1 MSVFTVT
8 HVTRVDGYGVVQ
20 TLEPTDIAVGQSV
33 TVAGLTN
40 SSLNGSFT
48 VVSTESYALTE
59 VTPEGDLVFD
69 YDFYYP
75 NQIIFADAG
84 DDIAR
89 TADSGTV
96 TYGLTCTWID
106 SDDVIE
112 WLGIESAT
120 ANDTAFIATC
130 VSAANAFCY
139 RRRQAA
145 GYFDS
150 LSTVPDASVKL
161 GTVMYAAYQYRTRGS
176 VDGYASFES
185 MATGTTTIGFG
196 QIMQLLGT
204 GRPQIG

>member
-1 MSVFTVT
+1 MSDYTVT

-20 TLEPTDIAVGQSV
+20 TLEPTDIAVGQTV

-40 SSLNGSFT
+40 SSLDGTHT
-48 VVSTESYALTE
+48 VVSTESYALVQ
-59 VTPEGDLVFD
+59 VTLDGDLVFD

-75 NQIIFADAG
+75 NQIVFADAG

-96 TYGLTCTWID
+96 TYGVTCTWID
-106 SDDVIE
+106 SADVIE

-130 VSAANAFCY
+130 VAAANAFAY

-145 GYFDS
+145 GYYDD
-150 LSTVPDASVKL
+150 LATVPDGSVQL

-204 GRPQIG
+204 NRPQVG

>member
-1 MSVFTVT
+1 MSVYTVT

-161 GTVMYAAYQYRTRGS
+161 GCVMYAAYQYRTRGS

>member
-20 TLEPTDIAVGQSV
+20 TLEPTDAAVGQSV

-204 GRPQIG
+204 GRPQVG

>member
-20 TLEPTDIAVGQSV
+20 TLEPTDIAVGQTV

-48 VVSTESYALTE
+48 VVSTESYALVE
-59 VTPEGDLVFD
+59 VTDAGDLVFD
-69 YDFYYP
+69 YDYFYP

-96 TYGLTCTWID
+96 TYGLTCTWVD
-106 SDDVIE
+106 SDDVTE
-112 WLGIESAT
+112 WLGIDSAT

-130 VSAANAFCY
+130 VSAANAFAY

-150 LSTVPDASVKL
+150 LTTVPDGSVKL

-185 MATGTTTIGFG
+185 MSTGTTTIGFG

-204 GRPQIG
+204 NRPQVG

>member
-20 TLEPTDIAVGQSV
+20 TLEPTDIAVGQTV

-40 SSLNGSFT
+40 SSLNGNFT
-48 VVSTESYALTE
+48 VVSTESYALVE
-59 VTPEGDLVFD
+59 VTDAGDLVFD
-69 YDFYYP
+69 YDYFYP

-96 TYGLTCTWID
+96 TYGLTCTWVD
-106 SDDVIE
+106 SDDVTE
-112 WLGIESAT
+112 WLGIDSAT

-130 VSAANAFCY
+130 VSAANAFAY

-150 LSTVPDASVKL
+150 LTTVPDGSVKL

-185 MATGTTTIGFG
+185 MSTGTTTIGFG

-204 GRPQIG
+204 NRPQVG

>member
-20 TLEPTDIAVGQSV
+20 TLEPTDIAVGQTV

-48 VVSTESYALTE
+48 VVSTESYALVE
-59 VTPEGDLVFD
+59 VTDAGDLVFD
-69 YDFYYP
+69 YDYYYP

-96 TYGLTCTWID
+96 TYGLTCTWVD
-106 SDDVIE
+106 SDDVTE
-112 WLGIESAT
+112 WLGIDSAT

-130 VSAANAFCY
+130 VSAANAFAY

-150 LSTVPDASVKL
+150 LTTVPDGSVKL

-185 MATGTTTIGFG
+185 MSTGTTTIGFG

-204 GRPQIG
+204 NRPQVG

>member
-1 MSVFTVT
+1 MSVYTVT

-20 TLEPTDIAVGQSV
+20 TLEPNDIAVGQSV

-40 SSLNGSFT
+40 STLNGTFT
-48 VVSTESYALTE
+48 VVSVESYALEE
-59 VTPEGDLVFD
+59 VTDTGDLVFD

-75 NQIIFADAG
+75 NQLIYADAG

-106 SDDVIE
+106 ADDVIE

-120 ANDTAFIATC
+120 ANDTAFITTC
-130 VSAANAFCY
+130 VEAANAFAY

-150 LSTVPDASVKL
+150 LSTVPGADVKL
-161 GTVMYAAYQYRTRGS
+161 GTVLYAASQYRTRGS
-176 VDGYASFES
+176 IDGYQSFES
-185 MATGTTTIGFG
+185 MSVGANTIGLG
-196 QIMQLLGT
+196 QVMQLLGT
-204 GRPQIG
+204 NRPQVG

>member
-1 MSVFTVT
+1 MSDYTVT

-20 TLEPTDIAVGQSV
+20 TLEPTDIAVGQTV

-40 SSLNGSFT
+40 SSLDGTHT
-48 VVSTESYALTE
+48 VVSTESYALTQ
-59 VTPEGDLVFD
+59 VTLDGDLVFD

-75 NQIIFADAG
+75 NQIVFADAG

-96 TYGLTCTWID
+96 TYGVTCTWID
-106 SDDVIE
+106 SADVVE

-120 ANDTAFIATC
+120 TNDTAFIATC
-130 VSAANAFCY
+130 VAAANAFAY

-145 GYFDS
+145 GYYDD
-150 LSTVPDASVKL
+150 LATVPDGSVQL

-204 GRPQIG
+204 NRPQVG

>member
-20 TLEPTDIAVGQSV
+20 TLEPTDIAVGQTV

-48 VVSTESYALTE
+48 VVSTESYALVE
-59 VTPEGDLVFD
+59 VTDAGDLVFD
-69 YDFYYP
+69 YDYYYP

-96 TYGLTCTWID
+96 TYGLTCTWVD
-106 SDDVIE
+106 SDDVTE
-112 WLGIESAT
+112 WLGIDSAT

-130 VSAANAFCY
+130 VSAANAFAY

-150 LSTVPDASVKL
+150 LSTVPDGSVKL

-185 MATGTTTIGFG
+185 MSTGTTTIGFG

-204 GRPQIG
+204 NRPQVG

>member
-1 MSVFTVT
+1 MSVYTVT

-20 TLEPTDIAVGQSV
+20 TLEPNDIAVGQSV

-40 SSLNGSFT
+40 STLNGTFT
-48 VVSTESYALTE
+48 VVSVESYALEE
-59 VTPEGDLVFD
+59 VTDTGDLVFD

-75 NQIIFADAG
+75 NQLIYADAG
-84 DDIAR
+84 DNIAR

-106 SDDVIE
+106 ADDVIE

-120 ANDTAFIATC
+120 ANDTAFA
-130 VSAANAFCY
+130 Y

-150 LSTVPDASVKL
+150 LSTVPGADVKL
-161 GTVMYAAYQYRTRGS
+161 GTVLYAASQYRTRGS
-176 VDGYASFES
+176 IDGYQSFES
-185 MATGTTTIGFG
+185 MSVGANTIGLG
-196 QIMQLLGT
+196 QVMQLFGT
-204 GRPQIG
+204 NRPQVG

>member
-150 LSTVPDASVKL
+150 LSTVPDASVQL

-204 GRPQIG
+204 GRPQVG

>member
-48 VVSTESYALTE
+48 VVSTESYALSE

>member
-1 MSVFTVT
+1 MSVYTVT

-48 VVSTESYALTE
+48 VVTTESYALTE

>member
-1 MSVFTVT
+1 MSVYTVT

-48 VVSTESYALTE
+48 VVSTESYALSE

>member
-1 MSVFTVT
+1 MSVYTVT

-20 TLEPTDIAVGQSV
+20 TLEPTDVAVGQSV

-59 VTPEGDLVFD
+59 VTAEGDLVFD

-150 LSTVPDASVKL
+150 LSTVPDASVQL

-204 GRPQIG
+204 GRPQVG